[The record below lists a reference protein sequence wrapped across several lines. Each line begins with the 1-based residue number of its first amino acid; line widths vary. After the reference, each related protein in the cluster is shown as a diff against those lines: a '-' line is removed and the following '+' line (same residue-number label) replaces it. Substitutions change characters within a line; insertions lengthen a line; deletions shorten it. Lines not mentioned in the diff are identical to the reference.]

1 MITVFEES
9 DDFIWIPVAG
19 KKGGVARA
27 FLPFNGLSATYRYG
41 YKAAPSSGTYI
52 DALQNIQRA
61 FLNNASQWFIV
72 DGGKKEQRQ
81 YKARWRHG
89 NKDRAPLLG
98 PTMGWVRIPLD
109 RLEKMTDQ
117 DLGNALSETEGLFAI
132 IHADIAPPVL
142 CETLKKLEH
151 ETARLYF
158 ASGQRIP
165 RGQASPAR
173 LPVTTEQFVRDAAV
187 VAYILKN
194 ADGRCECC
202 QGRAPFIKPDG
213 IPFLEVHHLKR
224 LASGGSD
231 TISNAIAVCPNCHR
245 ELHYGARAGELV
257 DNVYSRI
264 DRLQRE

>member
-41 YKAAPSSGTYI
+41 YKAALSSGTYI

-61 FLNNASQWFIV
+61 YLSNGSRRQNNQS
-72 DGGKKEQRQ
+72 
-81 YKARWRHG
+81 KAHWRHG
-89 NKDRAPLLG
+89 DKRSPPLLS
-98 PTMGWVRIPLD
+98 PSMGWVRIPLD
-109 RLEKMTDQ
+109 RLEKITDQ

-132 IHADIAPPVL
+132 IRADMAPPVL
-142 CETLKKLEH
+142 CETPEKLEH
-151 ETARLYF
+151 EAARLYF
-158 ASGQRIP
+158 ASEQRIP